1 MAGLSNL
8 TLEDIAR
15 RVGVSR
21 STVSRVVNNHP
32 NISEDVRT
40 RVLAAIDETGYQPN
54 AAARSLASQRSQTL
68 GLALPQT
75 VSSFFTDPYFP
86 HLLKGISEACNQHDY
101 ALTFFL
107 ITCKDDE
114 KKIFPKI
121 SNKSFLDGVLVQS
134 GHHGDQ
140 QIIGHLVDANKP
152 LVVLG
157 RPFRVDNVSF
167 VNVDNV
173 KGAYTAVSHLI
184 RLGRRRI
191 STITGPLASTVGLDR
206 KEGFLMALGERG
218 FRKND
223 KLIVEGDFTEQG
235 GYYSMQTLLRENPD
249 AVFVASDVMAIGA
262 IRAIQESGRR
272 VPEDVAIVGFDD
284 IPLSTIT
291 DLELTT
297 IRQPVIETGVRA
309 VEVLI
314 DLIENGTDFPQH
326 IILDTKLVVRSS
338 CGSKS

>member
-1 MAGLSNL
+1 MPNL

-32 NISEDVRT
+32 NISDEVRT
-40 RVLAAIDETGYQPN
+40 RVMAVINETGYQPN

-68 GLALPQT
+68 GLVLPHT

-86 HLLKGISEACNQHDY
+86 HLLKGISEACNQRDY
-101 ALTFFL
+101 VLALFL
-107 ITCKDDE
+107 ITAKDDE
-114 KKIFPKI
+114 KKIFSKV
-121 SNKSFLDGVLVQS
+121 SNRSFLDGVLVQS
-134 GHHGDQ
+134 GHHWDQ
-140 QIIGHLVDANKP
+140 QIIGRLVDARIP
-152 LVVLG
+152 QVVLG
-157 RPFRVDNVSF
+157 RPYREDNISF

-173 KGAYTAVSHLI
+173 RGAYTAVLHLI

-191 STITGPLASTVGLDR
+191 ATITGPLESTAGLDR
-206 KEGFLMALGERG
+206 KDGYLMALNERG
-218 FRKND
+218 FGINAN
-223 KLIVEGDFTEQG
+223 LLVEGDFTEQG
-235 GYYSMQTLLRENPD
+235 GYYAMQTLLRESPD
-249 AVFVASDVMAIGA
+249 AVFAASDVMAVGA
-262 IRAIQESGRR
+262 IRAIQEHGRR
-272 VPEDVAIVGFDD
+272 IPDDIAIVGFDD

-297 IRQPVIETGVRA
+297 IRQPVFETGVRA

-314 DLIENGTDFPQH
+314 DLIENGIDFPQH
-326 IILDTKLVVRSS
+326 MVLDTKLVVRSS